1 MCADITSK
9 SDRLRAIIQQYS
21 EGNKARFAEK
31 LGVSPQTINS
41 WINRNTYDIDLIYAK
56 CVDISGDWLLSG
68 KGNMLLTER
77 EISDNCHVATHTE
90 NTNEGIPLIPISAM
104 AGFARGEMNV
114 MDYECERYI
123 IPAFRNADYLIRVSG
138 DSMMPK
144 YLSGD
149 LVACKKL
156 PLSDM
161 FFQWN
166 KTYVLDTDQ
175 GALIKRIQ
183 KGSDAEH
190 LLIVSENPEYGP
202 FELSVDRINA
212 VAIVLGLIRIE

>member
-1 MCADITSK
+1 MCADIKNK
-9 SDRLRAIIQQYS
+9 SDRLLAIIQQYN

-31 LGVSPQTINS
+31 IGVSPQTINS

-56 CVDISGDWLLSG
+56 CAGISGDWLLSG
-68 KGNMLLTER
+68 KGNMLIKER
-77 EISDNCHVATHTE
+77 EISDNCPVATRAETP
-90 NTNEGIPLIPISAM
+90 NEGIPLIPISAM
-104 AGFARGEMNV
+104 AGFARGEVSV

-138 DSMMPK
+138 DSMTPK

-166 KTYVLDTDQ
+166 KTYVLDTEQ
-175 GALIKRIQ
+175 GALIKRIK
-183 KGSDAEH
+183 KGSDSEH

-202 FELSVDRINA
+202 FELRVDQINA